1 MAAGPGQVQPW
12 SVGRGGG
19 GRRRMGRVGV
29 TLGFALC
36 PRALSRPCLYLQL
49 SEMASLY
56 GFLSGLYILSWFWNQ
71 LSFELMTGSPLCDLV
86 KM

>member
-1 MAAGPGQVQPW
+1 
-12 SVGRGGG
+12 
-19 GRRRMGRVGV
+19 MGRVGV

-36 PRALSRPCLYLQL
+36 PRALFLPCLYVQL

-56 GFLSGLYILSWFWNQ
+56 SFLSGIYILSWFWNQ
-71 LSFELMTGSPLCDLV
+71 LSFELMIRSPLCDLV